1 MKNSTFDNLVMAAN
15 NELYQFAYNKP
26 IYTVA
31 DLISYGLEARIPNL
45 IKLLKQVENIKIR
58 NIGNFPVLQITF
70 NDEKKEKSTIKKRR
84 TYKRRT
90 ATAWYIIF

>member
-26 IYTVA
+26 IYTVP

-45 IKLLKQVENIKIR
+45 IKLLKHVENIKIR
-58 NIGNFPVLQITF
+58 NVANFPVLQIMF
-70 NDEKKEKSTIKKRR
+70 KPEKTEKPVTKKRR
-84 TYKRRT
+84 TYKRKATT
-90 ATAWYIIF
+90 A